1 MDKIQGLQEQAER
14 YRLLVQSVTDDL
26 AILAMNAMV
35 DDLEKQAMLL
45 ESKTR
50 SADKPPKT

>member
-1 MDKIQGLQEQAER
+1 MDKIQGLREQAER
-14 YRLLVQSVTDDL
+14 YRLLAQSVTDGL

-45 ESKTR
+45 ESKMR